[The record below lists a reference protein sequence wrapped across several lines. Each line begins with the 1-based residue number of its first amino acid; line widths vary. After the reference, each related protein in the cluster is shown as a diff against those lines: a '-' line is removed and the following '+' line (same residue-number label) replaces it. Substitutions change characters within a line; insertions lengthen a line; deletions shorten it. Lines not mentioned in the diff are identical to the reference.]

1 MKRLLSIALCAC
13 LFSGCVNCY
22 TRCPFTD
29 SRIESAYQ
37 SSKFA
42 ADASILVA
50 FPQVMSCA
58 PSEGISWINVCTIP
72 LGLLV
77 LCDAVVEAAIDTVCL
92 PVDIPLANMREGNE

>member
-1 MKRLLSIALCAC
+1 MKRILLMTAVAASFC
-13 LFSGCVNCY
+13 GCVNCY

-29 SRIESAYQ
+29 SRIESVYQ

-42 ADASILVA
+42 AGASMLVA
-50 FPQVMSCA
+50 FPQMMSCA
-58 PSEGISWINVCTIP
+58 PSEGISWMNVCTIP